1 LEKIG
6 KRSIKNIG
14 RSFITLPLSG
24 RILKKGYKY
33 RGLFFVGIVRNKNN
47 PKEKWCTPDAWFHLN
62 IREARRA
69 ALKRALKKGIE
80 FNLSVDY
87 LKFIFPDDS
96 LCPIFN
102 CEMTFCNTDKSNSA
116 SLDRKDSDLGY
127 LEGNVQ
133 WICTKANILK
143 NNAHPYELLRLA
155 NYTVKQLKEIQNG
168 KK

>member
-1 LEKIG
+1 MEKIG

-33 RGLFFVGIVRNKNN
+33 KGLFFVGIVRNKNN

>member
-1 LEKIG
+1 LAEIG
-6 KRSIKNIG
+6 KRSIDNIG
-14 RSFITLPLSG
+14 RKFITLPLSG
-24 RILKKGYKY
+24 RILKKGDKHK
-33 RGLFFVGIVRNKNN
+33 GLYFVGIVKNKITQR
-47 PKEKWCTPDAWFHLN
+47 EKWCTPDAWFHLN

-69 ALKRALKKGIE
+69 ACTRAIKKGIE

-87 LKFIFPDDS
+87 LKDIFPDDH

-116 SLDRKDSDLGY
+116 SLDRKDSDAGY
-127 LEGNVQ
+127 VEGNVQ

-143 NNAHPYELLRLA
+143 NNAHPYELMRLA
-155 NYTVKQLKEIQNG
+155 NYTVKQFKEIQNA

>member
-1 LEKIG
+1 MEKIG

>member
-1 LEKIG
+1 MVEIG
-6 KRSIKNIG
+6 KRSINNIG

-24 RILKKGYKY
+24 RILKKGDKHN
-33 RGLFFVGIVRNKNN
+33 GLFFVGIVPNKNN

-69 ALKRALKKGIE
+69 ALKRSLKKGIE

-155 NYTVKQLKEIQNG
+155 NYTVKQLKEIQNA